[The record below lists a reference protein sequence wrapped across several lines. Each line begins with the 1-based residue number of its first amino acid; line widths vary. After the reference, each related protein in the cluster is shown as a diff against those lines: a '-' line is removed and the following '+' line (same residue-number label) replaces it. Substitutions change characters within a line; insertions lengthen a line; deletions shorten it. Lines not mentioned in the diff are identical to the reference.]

1 MEYLLAVPFNFSS
14 MHSSHLLIS
23 HSRKT
28 EEEQPH
34 MLISIIHA
42 SMIGTRAS
50 AEKDTAEGAYLH
62 LICLICSVVS
72 EFGCAGHAN
81 EIDLVGFPAPRPRS

>member
-50 AEKDTAEGAYLH
+50 AGKDTAEGAYLH

-72 EFGCAGHAN
+72 EFGCAGHAD
-81 EIDLVGFPAPRPRS
+81 EIDLVGFPAPWPRS